1 MRRSGTRVVS
11 DCGRDCQ
18 RDCRRN
24 RRWRGGLALGL
35 LLSLATA
42 PVAEAAKGDSEA
54 RAQLAFGVDM
64 ARRGLWN
71 EALFRFEQV
80 RTLQPNDPKV
90 LNNLAVAY
98 EAVGRFDDAEAAYRE
113 ALKVAPSNRD
123 LKKNVTR
130 FREFLQSF
138 RAKKSTAESLAPAA
152 PAALSDK
159 PKEGR

>member
-1 MRRSGTRVVS
+1 MRRSRTRVVS
-11 DCGRDCQ
+11 
-18 RDCRRN
+18 N
-24 RRWRGGLALGL
+24 RRWRGGIALALL
-35 LLSLATA
+35 ISLASA

-54 RAQLAFGVDM
+54 RDQLKFGVEM

-80 RTLQPNDPKV
+80 RTAQPNDPKV

-98 EAVGRFDDAEAAYRE
+98 EAVGRFDDAEAAYLE

-123 LKKNVTR
+123 IKRNVTR

-138 RAKKSTAESLAPAA
+138 RVRKPAGESPVPAPV
-152 PAALSDK
+152 PEK
-159 PKEGR
+159 PEGTR

>member
-1 MRRSGTRVVS
+1 MPRSRTRVVS
-11 DCGRDCQ
+11 
-18 RDCRRN
+18 N
-24 RRWRGGLALGL
+24 RRWRGGFTVALL
-35 LLSLATA
+35 VSLAAA

-54 RAQLAFGVDM
+54 REQLEFGVDM
-64 ARRGLWN
+64 ARRGLWS

-80 RTLQPNDPKV
+80 RKLAPSDPKV

-98 EAVGRFDDAEAAYRE
+98 EAVGRFDDADATYRE

-123 LKKNVTR
+123 IKKNVTR

-138 RAKKSTAESLAPAA
+138 RAKKTTPEGPVPALAPE
-152 PAALSDK
+152 K